1 MSHPG
6 LCRANFTT
14 ACSCADCLPTA
25 QVAAYGACLTGS
37 IRNLRKDLCAKE
49 FQALTKC
56 VHAAVCVCVCV
67 CVCMYRTCSLAMPVP
82 NATPRCVLQ
91 VAARR
96 AR

>member
-6 LCRANFTT
+6 LCRAYFTT
-14 ACSCADCLPTA
+14 ACSCADCLPNV

-56 VHAAVCVCVCV
+56 VHAAVCVCV
-67 CVCMYRTCSLAMPVP
+67 SHLF
-82 NATPRCVLQ
+82 LG
-91 VAARR
+91 AAC
-96 AR
+96 A